1 MKMVN
6 DDWQTELKILRPWSH
21 FRRFPENEDYVKHI
35 TDILMTMVFRNT
47 WKLSSKELEIRPAL
61 GHVGDK
67 FTAPDPKEKIDKNL
81 AKEYPTDNFISGLKN
96 KQFSYHDQ
104 SDYFTSHSAIKDLI
118 WEEMT
123 LTDHQRKRSNPTR
136 FSRIY
141 RETYKDQIMDKY
153 IKNFGRY

>member
-1 MKMVN
+1 MFKFLEQEKKDFTGLKSYTSEVYIKNKDQRFKEVCDYILKNQPSISKAQIENELKALIQNEMKMVN

-67 FTAPDPKEKIDKNL
+67 FTAPVQKNPKLLNQFRIFHFYDF
-81 AKEYPTDNFISGLKN
+81 YDN
-96 KQFSYHDQ
+96 H
-104 SDYFTSHSAIKDLI
+104 
-118 WEEMT
+118 
-123 LTDHQRKRSNPTR
+123 
-136 FSRIY
+136 
-141 RETYKDQIMDKY
+141 
-153 IKNFGRY
+153 